1 MGLWGVVAISDV
13 LLEGGVTF
21 KTYLDKEGGDLKSE
35 NFMGDVIYE

>member
-1 MGLWGVVAISDV
+1 MAISDV

-35 NFMGDVIYE
+35 NFRGDVIYE